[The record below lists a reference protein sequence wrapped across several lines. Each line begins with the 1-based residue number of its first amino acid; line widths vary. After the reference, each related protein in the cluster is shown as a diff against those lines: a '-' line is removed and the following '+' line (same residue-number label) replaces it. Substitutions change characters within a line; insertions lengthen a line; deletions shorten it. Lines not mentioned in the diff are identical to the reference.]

1 MIWKMAKTM
10 TALTAALSENL
21 AVAITSATGHRKIR
35 IELIRLP
42 RGPVRHLT
50 NLHET
55 GMASPRTLG

>member
-1 MIWKMAKTM
+1 M